1 MRRNSLLITESE
13 RRQIMSLYGLITEDD
28 NEITKCKIDGTV
40 SMKNKNPNHTFVSSE
55 IKILLLSG
63 NTNITET
70 SVGQQNNFKIEVDLK
85 SGDYILQ
92 AEGQIYF
99 KDNTGKEIIREIDE
113 SSQTKFSV
121 NTKNFGKEKDI
132 EISIKL
138 YLSGGKT
145 FQAVEVKKNKNITFL
160 FVDSKTK
167 SRLKNIDVKITT
179 NENKTNIDTEYKTE
193 YTTDENGEI
202 SITKLTNGIIYN
214 TTGSNEM
221 IFNIETQPQGYKLRK
236 EEVITTA
243 GKINI
248 FTIKLTKVND
258 FVQDDED
265 YTRTLK
271 WPLTY
276 KSTFFTIY
284 GHTQTPLENDKEGA
298 LKLARQDAYSQFLK
312 NVRKKYR
319 ENEIVKSAIPEG
331 GEIVFKFPPNQ
342 DMYYYIVKYK
352 RSELKKFVKSLLK
365 IKDDEEIEVEE
376 KVSKKDE
383 IIFESISLSTA
394 LIKSKSQGKNIF
406 ILLANDGENMNN
418 VLSVINKD
426 KTFVKNT
433 NDTKVRIRIEVDT
446 DSADYNQLVDIFS
459 LNRLSIGGHPEIIY
473 IDKDQKILEEYNYYS
488 ITTDGKYKL

>member
-70 SVGQQNNFKIEVDLK
+70 SVDQQNNFKIEVDLK

-92 AEGQIYF
+92 AKGQIYF

-145 FQAVEVKKNKNITFL
+145 FQEVEVKKDKNITFL

-167 SRLKNIDVKITT
+167 SLLKNIDVKITT
-179 NENKTNIDTEYKTE
+179 NENRTNIDTEYKTE

-284 GHTQTPLENDKEGA
+284 GHTKTPLENDKEGA
-298 LKLARQDAYSQFLK
+298 LKLAKQDAYSQFLK
-312 NVRKKYR
+312 NVKKKYR

-331 GEIVFKFPPNQ
+331 GEIVFEFPPNQ

-365 IKDDEEIEVEE
+365 VKDDEEIEVEE
-376 KVSKKDE
+376 KGSKKDE
-383 IIFESISLSTA
+383 IIFENISLSTA

-406 ILLANDGENMNN
+406 IVLGNLGKNLDKLLET
-418 VLSVINKD
+418 INED
-426 KTFVKNT
+426 KEFVKNT
-433 NDTKVRIRIEVDT
+433 NDTKIRLRIENDDT
-446 DSADYNQLVDIFS
+446 SQDFASLIDIVRD
-459 LNRLSIGGHPEIIY
+459 NGLSIESYPRIIY
-473 IDKDQKILEEYNYYS
+473 MNKDKKILANYKNS
-488 ITTDGKYKL
+488 VIIFDKKYKL

>member
-1 MRRNSLLITESE
+1 
-13 RRQIMSLYGLITEDD
+13 MSLYGLITEDD

-70 SVGQQNNFKIEVDLK
+70 SVDQQNNFKIEVDLK

-92 AEGQIYF
+92 AKGQIYF

-145 FQAVEVKKNKNITFL
+145 FQEVEVKKDKNITFL

-167 SRLKNIDVKITT
+167 SLLKNIDVKITT
-179 NENKTNIDTEYKTE
+179 NENRTNIDTEYKTE

-284 GHTQTPLENDKEGA
+284 GHTKTPLENDKEGA
-298 LKLARQDAYSQFLK
+298 LKLAKQDAYSQFLK
-312 NVRKKYR
+312 NVKKKYR
-319 ENEIVKSAIPEG
+319 ENEIVKSAITEG
-331 GEIVFKFPPNQ
+331 SEIVF
-342 DMYYYIVKYK
+342 
-352 RSELKKFVKSLLK
+352 
-365 IKDDEEIEVEE
+365 
-376 KVSKKDE
+376 
-383 IIFESISLSTA
+383 
-394 LIKSKSQGKNIF
+394 
-406 ILLANDGENMNN
+406 
-418 VLSVINKD
+418 
-426 KTFVKNT
+426 
-433 NDTKVRIRIEVDT
+433 
-446 DSADYNQLVDIFS
+446 
-459 LNRLSIGGHPEIIY
+459 
-473 IDKDQKILEEYNYYS
+473 
-488 ITTDGKYKL
+488 